1 MSLRLTNASWI
12 KTLLALTGLLNVS
25 LSNAQDPSLELPETP
40 LIVAEG
46 LEATLFASEPMINAP
61 TNMAIDHRGR
71 VWINEGVNYREER
84 QAKGDRIVILEDTD
98 GDGKADTSKTFYQ
111 GTDVNAAMG
120 LSVLGNMAI
129 VSSAPNILLLTDTD
143 GDDKADQKK
152 MLFTG
157 MGGTQH
163 DHSVHTVIFGPD
175 GKLYFAIGNTGA
187 GSLANSDGTP
197 ARDSVGKLAG
207 DYPQSKV
214 YRCNLDGSQL
224 ETIGWN
230 FRNPYELA
238 ADSYGNL
245 WQSDNDDGGSP
256 AIRINQIFEF
266 GDHGYRPT
274 VRSKGPITGAS
285 PIPQVAHWHQN
296 DPGVVPNLIL
306 TGTGAPT
313 GIAVYE
319 GNLLPE
325 RYHGQLIHADAGP
338 NIVRS
343 YSISKN
349 GSGYKAEILP
359 VVHSTSSWFRPSDV
373 TVAPD
378 GSLFVADWMDP
389 ACGGHRAMAT
399 RGGRIYRIAP
409 PNTPYATQSV
419 DFSSPEAATQALASP
434 NNETRYLAWTALE
447 SFGKQSIPL
456 LEELYKSSDSI
467 LKARALWLLAHP
479 KLGGDARAKLALSDS
494 DETIR
499 LVALRAI
506 KRYDYNLKAAIE
518 TLVADP
524 SSRVRSECA
533 IALRFL
539 TNTPQGSK
547 LWAELAKQ
555 HIAGDRGYLE
565 GLGIGSDLNRETCF
579 TTWMRTVENNW
590 DTPSGRDIVW
600 RSKAEASIPHLVSII
615 KNPSSSQ
622 QERERCFRV
631 FDYFRG
637 DQKDEALLT
646 LIDVQHPERASI
658 LALTL
663 KHLEK
668 ADPDASPQVALAV
681 KELLETSRGTQAY
694 LTTVRTYKRNEYG
707 SDVLALALENPS
719 DELGY
724 EAVRVLV
731 DLRGGSE
738 LIDQRF
744 ETAGRDLQTL
754 ITNLIGA
761 SRSEKAAAILV
772 KYAVDPSLPLGQ
784 RLDMVRALKTT
795 SNGARGV
802 FAFLEDATLPR
813 DMWDG
818 TLDILVTCAYANV
831 VDWCLDEIV
840 KRDGGRSPI
849 NLNQLLGMPANP
861 SQGEAVFKQ
870 SCIVCHKI
878 GDAGI
883 DFGPNL
889 TFVGNKLEKYA
900 LFDSILNPSAGIE
913 FNYEGF
919 TIQLNNGQTLAGI
932 ITDENEEE
940 ITLKVVGGTPLQIK
954 QSDITSKEQ
963 LATSLMPAGLERAMT
978 PQAFVDLVGYL
989 ETLK

>member
-1 MSLRLTNASWI
+1 M
-12 KTLLALTGLLNVS
+12 ALTSIGIGVFLLNAF
-25 LSNAQDPSLELPETP
+25 AQDPNLELPETP
-40 LIVAEG
+40 LVVAEG

-84 QAKGDRIVILEDTD
+84 QAEGDRIMILEDTD

-143 GDDKADQKK
+143 GDDRADQKK
-152 MLFTG
+152 LLFTG

-187 GSLANSDGTP
+187 GSLANADGSP
-197 ARDSVGKLAG
+197 ALDSVGKLAG

-214 YRCNLDGSQL
+214 YRCNLDGTEL

-230 FRNPYELA
+230 FRNPYELT
-238 ADSYGNL
+238 ADSFGNL

-256 AIRINQIFEF
+256 AIRINQIFES

-274 VRSKGPITGAS
+274 VRSNGPITGAS
-285 PIPQVAHWHQN
+285 PIPQIAHWHQN

-319 GNLLPE
+319 GTLLPE

-343 YSISKN
+343 YSISRKD
-349 GSGYKAEILP
+349 SGYTADILP
-359 VVHSTSSWFRPSDV
+359 LIHSPSSWFRPSDV

-378 GSLFVADWMDP
+378 GSLFIADWMDP

-409 PNTPYATQSV
+409 PNTPYKTNLV
-419 DFSSPEAATQALASP
+419 DFSSPESATEALTSP
-434 NNETRYLAWTALE
+434 NNETRYLAWSALE
-447 SFGKQSIPL
+447 AFGKRSIPP
-456 LEELYKSSDSI
+456 LEKLYQSSNPI

-479 KLGGDARAKLALSDS
+479 KLSGEARARIALN
-494 DETIR
+494 DENETMR

-506 KRYDYNLKAAIE
+506 KRYEYDLQSAIN
-518 TLVADP
+518 TLVTDS
-524 SSRVRSECA
+524 SSRIRRECA

-539 TNTPQGSK
+539 TDSPQGVA
-547 LWAELAKQ
+547 LWAQLAKQ
-555 HIAGDRGYLE
+555 HVPGDRWYLE
-565 GLGIGSDLNRETCF
+565 ALGIGSDLNREACF
-579 TTWMRTVENNW
+579 KAWMEFIDNNW
-590 DTPSGRDIVW
+590 NTPAGRDIVW
-600 RSKAEASIPHLVSII
+600 RSKTEASIPYLISMI
-615 KNPSSSQ
+615 KNPDSTQ
-622 QERERCFRV
+622 QERERCFRL
-631 FDYFRG
+631 FDYFDG
-637 DQKDEALLT
+637 DQKDESLLT
-646 LIDVQHPERASI
+646 LIDVQHPDRASI

-668 ADPDASPQVALAV
+668 ADPEASPRVARAV
-681 KELLETSRGTQAY
+681 AELLETSRGTFAY
-694 LTTVRTYKRNEYG
+694 LTTVRTYERHEYG
-707 SDVLALALENPS
+707 PAVLNMALAHPT
-719 DELGY
+719 DALGY
-724 EAVRVLV
+724 EAIRVLV
-731 DLRGGSE
+731 DLKGGSE

-744 ETAGRDLQTL
+744 ESADKDLQTL
-754 ITNLIGA
+754 MTNLIGA

-772 KYAVDPSLPLGQ
+772 KYAVDPARPVDQ
-784 RLDMVRALKTT
+784 RLAMVRALKTT

-802 FAFLEDATLPR
+802 FAYLEEGTLPR
-813 DMWDG
+813 DMWNG

-840 KRDGGRSPI
+840 KRDGGRLPI
-849 NLNQLLGMPANP
+849 NLNQLLSMPADP
-861 SQGEAVFKQ
+861 THGEAVFNQ
-870 SCIVCHKI
+870 SCVVCHKV
-878 GDAGI
+878 GDNGI

-919 TIQLNNGQTLAGI
+919 AIELKNGQTLAGI
-932 ITDENEEE
+932 IIDENEVE
-940 ITLKVVGGTPLQIK
+940 ITLNVVGGTPILIK
-954 QSDITSKEQ
+954 QSDIVSKEQ

>member
-1 MSLRLTNASWI
+1 MFFQPTQKSLANIAFVLIGLVSASP
-12 KTLLALTGLLNVS
+12 S
-25 LSNAQDPSLELPETP
+25 SAQIPNPELPETP
-40 LIVAEG
+40 IIVAEG

-84 QAKGDRIVILEDTD
+84 QKEGDRIVILEDTD
-98 GDGKADTSKTFYQ
+98 GDGKADSLKTFYQ

-120 LSVLGNMAI
+120 LTVLGNTAI

-187 GSLANSDGTP
+187 KTLANSDGSP
-197 ARDSVGKLAG
+197 ARDHVGKLAG

-238 ADSYGNL
+238 ADSFGNL

-256 AIRINQIFEF
+256 AIRINQIFEY

-274 VRSKGPITGAS
+274 VRSNGPITGAS
-285 PIPQVAHWHQN
+285 PIPQIAHWHQN

-319 GNLLPE
+319 GDLLPE
-325 RYHGQLIHADAGP
+325 RFHGQLIHADAGP

-343 YSISKN
+343 YSISQS

-359 VVHSTSSWFRPSDV
+359 VVHSPSSWFRPSDV

-389 ACGGHRAMAT
+389 SCGGHRAMAT

-409 PNTPYATQSV
+409 PNTPYRTVPV
-419 DFSSPEAATQALASP
+419 DFATPEAATRALSSP
-434 NNETRYLAWTALE
+434 NNETRYLAWSALE
-447 SFGKQSIPL
+447 SFAKQAISPL
-456 LEELYKSSDSI
+456 EKLFHSPDPTLR
-467 LKARALWLLAHP
+467 ARALWLLAHP
-479 KLGGDARAKLALSDS
+479 KLGGEARATSALTDQ
-494 DETIR
+494 DEAIR

-506 KRYDYNLKAAIE
+506 KRYEYPLESAVK
-518 TLVADP
+518 TLLADS
-524 SSRVRSECA
+524 SSRVRRECA
-533 IALRFL
+533 MALRFS
-539 TNTPQGSK
+539 TDTPEGAK
-547 LWAELAKQ
+547 LWAGLAKQ
-555 HIAGDRGYLE
+555 HIAGDRWYLE
-565 GLGIGSDLNRETCF
+565 GLGIGSDLNREACF
-579 TTWMRTVENNW
+579 TAWMESVKSNW
-590 DTPSGRDIVW
+590 DTPAGRDIVW
-600 RSKAEASIPHLVSII
+600 RSKAEASIPYLISII

-622 QERERCFRV
+622 QDRERCFRV
-631 FDYFRG
+631 FDYFDG
-637 DQKDEALLT
+637 DQKDEALLS
-646 LIDVQHPERASI
+646 LIDVQHPDRASI

-668 ADPDASPQVALAV
+668 ADPDASPAVARAV
-681 KELLETSRGTQAY
+681 KELLGTSRGTQAF
-694 LTTVRTYKRNEYG
+694 LTTVRTYNRHEYG
-707 SDVLALALENPS
+707 GDVLDMALQHPA
-719 DELGY
+719 DELGH
-724 EAVRVLV
+724 EAIRVLV
-731 DLRGGSE
+731 DLQGGSE

-744 ETAGRDLQTL
+744 ETADRELQTM

-772 KYAVDPSLPLGQ
+772 KYAVNSSLPLDQ
-784 RLDMVRALKTT
+784 RLAMVRALKTT

-802 FAFLEDATLPR
+802 FAYLENGTLPR
-813 DMWDG
+813 DMWNG

-840 KRDGGRSPI
+840 ARDGGRSPI
-849 NLNQLLGMPANP
+849 NLNQLLGMPSDP
-861 SQGEAVFKQ
+861 RKGETAFQQ
-870 SCIVCHKI
+870 SCVVCHKV
-878 GDAGI
+878 GDKGI

-889 TFVGNKLEKYA
+889 TFVGNKLEKFA

-913 FNYEGF
+913 FNYEGY
-919 TIQLNNGQTLAGI
+919 TIQLKNGQTMAGI

-940 ITLKVVGGTPLQIK
+940 ITLKVVGGTPILIK
-954 QSDITSKEQ
+954 QSDIVSKEQ